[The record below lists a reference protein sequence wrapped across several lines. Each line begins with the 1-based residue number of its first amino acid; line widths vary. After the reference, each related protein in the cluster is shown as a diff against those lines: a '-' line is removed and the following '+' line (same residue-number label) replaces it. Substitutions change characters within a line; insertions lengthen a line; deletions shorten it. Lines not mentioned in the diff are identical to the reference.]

1 MPRRKETGSGKA
13 TQSVP
18 KGHRPIA
25 APLPHPSPS
34 ADSTALP
41 QGQGPIS
48 SLGDICGALMRA
60 QRDRVFAI
68 VMQSRCDRAV
78 EAYIRIR
85 LGYRTVDDEGNPAP
99 EAERKKL
106 SALAVRIKAAVENG
120 EDAPAGTEALAASVA
135 MIVERNKIGRA
146 VWDEFRAIT
155 EKNMIVLAKQLP
167 VWPFVESVKG
177 VSALGLA
184 VIVGEA
190 GDLGG
195 YPKKGHLWKRLG
207 MAVLDGKRQ
216 GNPGAGATAEDWI
229 AHGYKKQRRAQI
241 WAMLDDVMLR
251 QQWAGDKDEDGENPR
266 ESGKPVAVPAHA
278 LGLYGEY
285 YGRKKAFYIAMNEQR
300 AYAAQAAEML
310 AASKRKG
317 DRFDKKS
324 RETLEAGRILPK
336 HIDNRARRYMAKM
349 FLRDLWKAWRGAKR
363 AMPQGQTPAAFLP
376 LPEAA
381 E

>member
-13 TQSVP
+13 EGRLP
-18 KGHRPIA
+18 KGHAGAA
-25 APLPHPSPS
+25 APLPSPS
-34 ADSTALP
+34 SSEASGLVP
-41 QGQGPIS
+41 QGHPELS

-120 EDAPAGTEALAASVA
+120 EDSPAGTEALAASVA

-146 VWDEFRAIT
+146 VWDEFRAMT
-155 EKNMIVLAKQLP
+155 EKNMIALAKQLP
-167 VWPFVESVKG
+167 VWSFVESVRG

-216 GNPGAGATAEDWI
+216 GNPGAGATTEDWI

-251 QQWAGDKDEDGENPR
+251 QQWQGGEARGP
-266 ESGKPVAVPAHA
+266 
-278 LGLYGEY
+278 YGAAY
-285 YGRKKAFYIAMNEQR
+285 ARKKAEY
-300 AYAAQAAEML
+300 L
-310 AASKRKG
+310 AREWTPGHA
-317 DRFDKKS
+317 DK
-324 RETLEAGRILPK
+324 A
-336 HIDNRARRYMAKM
+336 ARRYMAKM
-349 FLRDLWKAWRGAKR
+349 FLRDLWKAWPR
-363 AMPQGQTPAAFLP
+363 ASESLPKGQSLRAFP
-376 LPEAA
+376 TLPEAA